1 MTVEFSGADAEVKVG
16 RGLMT
21 VEFSDV
27 GAGDMVSVSIAANKI
42 NISDCDQRYCTINE
56 SGEVFSNNICGQ
68 IKRVTD
74 MLELV

>member
-1 MTVEFSGADAEVKVG
+1 MTVEFSGADAGVKVG

-27 GAGDMVSVSIAANKI
+27 EAGDVVSVSMAANKI

-56 SGEVFSNNICGQ
+56 SGEGFSNNM
-68 IKRVTD
+68 RSD
-74 MLELV
+74 